1 MSDKPLPFGSSP
13 NDARRAKATSRT
25 ARSPYYRCK
34 NHDYTMPARYLI
46 TLDRNRTCR
55 LFFSSVQ
62 GSISTDA
69 EAPRVVCNRSGQ
81 CIEQAVIAIRRDY
94 PQAVIASIAIMP
106 VQVIMVVDIQ
116 GYLPRKLHDFIA
128 RFKAHCTTFLRRT
141 DTAFAS
147 SGGSLFQP
155 GFHDRIL
162 PDEITFNR
170 AITHLSEAPR
180 RMLIKRYISNLYT
193 TRHLITAGGQTFEVY
208 GNIFL
213 LKDIAPQALKVSRSF
228 TPEQLEA
235 LKEIWKETARGHG
248 VLVSPFISKAER
260 ELRFNLGYKGA
271 RFIHILNES
280 LEDMSK
286 VHPKDLEM
294 CAKGRMLLLVPLPVQ
309 LGLTRNRAEW
319 LNTLARN
326 IADGALHNFILKRN
340 P

>member
-1 MSDKPLPFGSSP
+1 MPDKPLPFESSSRNTSSP
-13 NDARRAKATSRT
+13 KSNPRAY
-25 ARSPYYRCK
+25 RSPYYRCK
-34 NHDYTMPARYLI
+34 THDYTKPARYLI
-46 TLDRNRTCR
+46 TLDRNRACR
-55 LFFSSVQ
+55 LFFSSVH
-62 GSISTDA
+62 GSISTGA
-69 EAPRVVCNRSGQ
+69 EPPHVVFNRSGQ
-81 CIEQAVIAIRRDY
+81 CIEQAVTAVRRDY
-94 PQAVIASIAIMP
+94 PQVVTAAIAIMP
-106 VQVIMVVDIQ
+106 VQVIMVLDVQ

-128 RFKAHCTTFLRRT
+128 RFKAHCTTLLRRADAT
-141 DTAFAS
+141 FAA

-162 PDEITFNR
+162 LDEQTFKR
-170 AITHLSEAPR
+170 AIHHLSEAPR

-193 TRHLITAGGQTFEVY
+193 TRHLMTAGEQTFEVY

-228 TPEQLEA
+228 TSEQLEA
-235 LKEIWKETARGHG
+235 LKETWKETARGHG

-260 ELRFNLGYKGA
+260 ELRFKLGYKGA

-309 LGLTRNRAEW
+309 LGMTRTRAEW
-319 LNTLARN
+319 LNDLARD
-326 IADGALHNFILKRN
+326 IANGGLNDFVLKRSQ
-340 P
+340 